1 MYSIN
6 KKSTRKTNVKR
17 NKKTKHTVGKNSKKR
32 TSKKNK
38 QKKNRKTKKG
48 GSPQTYYWS
57 PMRKLQYNPNLDNS
71 LSDYDAP
78 RKEVTNPAYNCKNP
92 VTVVQ
97 AGGEIIAGNN
107 KQTIGDYTMSTE
119 CPYEAQGSSSYAY
132 KYPPGLSNG
141 LIIDNNSTQSGGGP
155 KVKKNGQ
162 TFKPKKYNI
171 EEDIQKIK
179 QQIKNSEDKKKKYN
193 ELNEEQILTKEGKK
207 VNRNEIVKYFKDIKD
222 LYENTL
228 KNSPLSVEDINIMIS
243 KKDLLQKD
251 FLKNS
256 VRD

>member
-17 NKKTKHTVGKNSKKR
+17 NKKTKRTVGKNSKKR

-78 RKEVTNPAYNCKNP
+78 RQEVTNPAYNCKNP

-97 AGGEIIAGNN
+97 AGGEIIVGNN
-107 KQTIGDYTMSTE
+107 KQTVG
-119 CPYEAQGSSSYAY
+119 
-132 KYPPGLSNG
+132 
-141 LIIDNNSTQSGGGP
+141 IILCQQNVHMKH
-155 KVKKNGQ
+155 KVLV
-162 TFKPKKYNI
+162 PM
-171 EEDIQKIK
+171 
-179 QQIKNSEDKKKKYN
+179 
-193 ELNEEQILTKEGKK
+193 L
-207 VNRNEIVKYFKDIKD
+207 
-222 LYENTL
+222 
-228 KNSPLSVEDINIMIS
+228 INI
-243 KKDLLQKD
+243 LLVFQT
-251 FLKNS
+251 
-256 VRD
+256 V